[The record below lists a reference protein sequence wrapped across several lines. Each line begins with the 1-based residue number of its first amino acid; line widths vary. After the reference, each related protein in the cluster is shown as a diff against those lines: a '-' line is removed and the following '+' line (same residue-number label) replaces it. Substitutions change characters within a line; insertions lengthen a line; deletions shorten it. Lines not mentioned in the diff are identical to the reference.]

1 MARKDGTDDLRI
13 KRTQKSIKEAFFDLS
28 EKVGFEHISVKDI
41 TDYAG
46 ISRNTF
52 YLHYSDKYDLL
63 NRICDELMRIL
74 FFRVGKQLR
83 RAQRGDFSVER
94 VAAVIKL
101 GLSAVEDNKRYYKI
115 LLSDFGADILLEKI
129 SQIIR
134 LCLNLVKNDIDML
147 SEYSLEYIVDGMTG
161 VIRYCVMHNV
171 ENTENECLAFTKIH
185 LGSIINA
192 ANEKEKR
199 VNE

>member
-13 KRTQKSIKEAFFDLS
+13 KRTQKSIKEAFFDLA
-28 EKVGFEHISVKDI
+28 EKVGFENICVKDI
-41 TDYAG
+41 ADYAG

-52 YLHYSDKYDLL
+52 YLHYSDKYELL
-63 NRICDELMRIL
+63 NKTCDELMRTL

-83 RAQRGDFSVER
+83 RAQSGDFSVER

-101 GLSAVEDNKRYYKI
+101 GLSAVEDNKRYYRI
-115 LLSDFGADILLEKI
+115 LLSDCGADILLDKI

-134 LCLNLVKNDIDML
+134 LCLNLVKKDIDIL
-147 SEYSLEYIVDGMTG
+147 SECSVEYIVDGMTG
-161 VIRYCVMHNV
+161 VIRYFVTHNV
-171 ENTENECLAFTKIH
+171 ENVEDECLAFTKMH

-192 ANEKEKR
+192 ANEKEKGT
-199 VNE
+199 NE